1 MEERDILVLQ
11 CNCAAVRCCWED
23 HCTQLGAGLLENFG
37 LFNGSWVA
45 AENEL
50 LHRFLST
57 VQNSIQHLGD
67 ELSGRHIA
75 GTDDITQLFA
85 DHGSSFSFTSDA
97 LFDIQMD
104 EVVLRCKTLDHGV
117 LDFII
122 VS

>member
-1 MEERDILVLQ
+1 MEERDILVFQ
-11 CNCAAVRCCWED
+11 CNCATVCRCWED
-23 HCTQLGAGLLENFG
+23 HRTQLGAGLLENFS

-57 VQNSIQHLGD
+57 VQDSIQHLGD
-67 ELSGRHIA
+67 EFSGRHIA
-75 GTDDITQLFA
+75 GTDDIAQLSA

-104 EVVLRCKTLDHGV
+104 EAMLRCKTLDHGV